1 MRSVATASPAVQPI
15 ITPEAVV
22 LDFERA
28 GAASRVIAV
37 TIDGLALGFTL
48 ALLLW
53 ASVAVLGQ
61 SFEGAGAALFATFTS
76 LGMVIVWFC
85 AFETLWRGRTPG
97 KAVMGL
103 RVISADGTGV
113 RFQQT
118 FLRAAM
124 TLVDFFLV
132 PIGFIAVVAVLL
144 SPRDQRLGDMA
155 ASTLVVRERSA
166 STFVAPVW
174 FAPPMGWEGYARSLD
189 VSGLDDQTYGL
200 VRSYLLRVHELG
212 GGARDHLAVRIGNP
226 VAVAI
231 GHRPPAYVH
240 PHLFLTCVAAAWQL
254 AHGGV
259 GPAAVSTPAGV
270 GYGPIGAAAPPAGAY
285 APGAPLPVPRP
296 AAHPAP
302 PGQGTYPVPGG
313 YPAPPGPGA
322 YPGPAP
328 GPGGRPMPPRPS
340 GQAAPVPSDRIPQ
353 ASGSEALVPAPVA
366 HPVPA
371 GDQRPPPPPPP
382 ATPEDAAPAG

>member
-1 MRSVATASPAVQPI
+1 VRSVAATSPAIQPI

-28 GAASRVIAV
+28 GAPSRVIAV
-37 TIDGLALGFTL
+37 SIDALALALTL

-53 ASVAVLGQ
+53 ASITVFGETI
-61 SFEGAGAALFATFTS
+61 EGAGAALLATFTS
-76 LGMVIVWFC
+76 LGMVIIWFC

-103 RVISADGTGV
+103 RVISADGTSI
-113 RFQQT
+113 RFQQA

-132 PIGFIAVVAVLL
+132 PVGFIAVVAVLL

-155 ASTLVVRERSA
+155 AGTLVVRERSA

-189 VSGLDDQTYGL
+189 VAALDDRTYGL
-200 VRSYLLRVHELG
+200 VRSYLLRVFDLN

-226 VAVAI
+226 VAVQI
-231 GHRPPAYVH
+231 GHQPPPYVH

-259 GPAAVSTPAGV
+259 GPGSASLAAAGA
-270 GYGPIGAAAPPAGAY
+270 GQLQAPGTWPGAAAP
-285 APGAPLPVPRP
+285 GAPAWSGAAPVAMYGPRPEPPGHAPSPYAQPQALPPAQWPPPVPAPQAVPPPPPHPRP
-296 AAHPAP
+296 ASPPGPPVSHPAP
-302 PGQGTYPVPGG
+302 VD
-313 YPAPPGPGA
+313 APPGPPPDPEPA
-322 YPGPAP
+322 SVPAP
-328 GPGGRPMPPRPS
+328 GPTPQDAPPE
-340 GQAAPVPSDRIPQ
+340 G
-353 ASGSEALVPAPVA
+353 
-366 HPVPA
+366 
-371 GDQRPPPPPPP
+371 
-382 ATPEDAAPAG
+382 